1 MVDPLPAGTSAS
13 PRGARPRVAI
23 TGGTGFVGHH
33 LAASLVEHGCDVVLV
48 ARGVD
53 QRPAARQAR
62 ALGGVTT
69 VAAPIDDVDAL
80 RRAFAGCDAV
90 AHLAGINAERGEQT
104 YQRVHVEGTRNVVA
118 AAEAAGV
125 DRLALLSFLRARPA
139 SGSGYHDSKWA
150 AEEIV
155 RASSLH
161 WTVLKPGMIY
171 GVGDHMLDHL
181 SHALFTVPVYVG
193 IGARRV
199 RPLAVADVVR
209 ILEAALLSDR
219 LAGRTVPIVGPDEVT
234 FDHAVSRVATIVG
247 RHPLFVRAPMAFH
260 ELLAAVAERT
270 MRVPMVSHA
279 QVQILR
285 EGVVEGV
292 LAPDPLP
299 ADLVPTTPFDEHSI
313 RAGLPEPGPFTR
325 ADFTWVPRADRAR
338 RRGGAQR
345 SPWRRSQVT
354 GDARVVRVGQ
364 PSSSY
369 ASGCLGS
376 YSIIEPAA
384 GTAK

>member
-1 MVDPLPAGTSAS
+1 MIGDVMDRTARDEGDERDAP
-13 PRGARPRVAI
+13 GARRPPRIAI

-33 LAASLVEHGCDVVLV
+33 LARFLVDHGCEVVLV

-53 QRPAARQAR
+53 RRPAAQE
-62 ALGGVTT
+62 ALGLDGVTS
-69 VAAPIDDVDAL
+69 VAASIDDVAAL

-104 YQRVHVEGTRNVVA
+104 YERVHVEGTRNVVL
-118 AAEAAGV
+118 AAEAEGI
-125 DRLALLSFLRARPA
+125 DRLTLLSFLRARPA

-155 RASSLH
+155 RSSSLR

-181 SHALFTVPVYVG
+181 SHAVFTVPLYVG
-193 IGARRV
+193 IGPRPV

-209 ILEAALLSDR
+209 ILHASLTTDR
-219 LAGRTVPIVGPDEVT
+219 LEHRTVPIVGPDVLT
-234 FDHAVSRVATIVG
+234 FDHAVSRVASIVG
-247 RHPLFVRAPMAFH
+247 RKPLFVRAPMAFH
-260 ELLAAVAERT
+260 EVLAAVAERT

-285 EGVVEGV
+285 EGVVEPV
-292 LAPDPLP
+292 LAPDDLP
-299 ADLVPTTPFDEHSI
+299 ADLVPTTPFDERSI
-313 RAGLPEPGPFTR
+313 RAGLPEPGPFTGE
-325 ADFTWVPRADRAR
+325 DFTWVRGPRRDRSGRCAI
-338 RRGGAQR
+338 RRGG
-345 SPWRRSQVT
+345 
-354 GDARVVRVGQ
+354 GQ

-369 ASGCLGS
+369 ASGWRGW
-376 YSIIEPAA
+376 YRSIVPAA
-384 GTAK
+384 GTAIEHTMP